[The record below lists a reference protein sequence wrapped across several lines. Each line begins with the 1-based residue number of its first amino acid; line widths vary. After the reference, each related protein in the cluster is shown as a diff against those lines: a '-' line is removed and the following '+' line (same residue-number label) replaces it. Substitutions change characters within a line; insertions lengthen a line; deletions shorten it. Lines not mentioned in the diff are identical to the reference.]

1 MDMGTHPALRLAR
14 GSLIAALA
22 ALLALEGLM
31 RVAREG
37 GHARLPIYT
46 AAPRL
51 GLRPGAEAVGH
62 GTGGPYRISIDE
74 RGLRAPSPPR
84 GIVLLGDSMAFGLGV
99 EGADSLAARCTERGT
114 PMLNAGVPGFALP
127 DALARAEQFADLA
140 DGWLILVNPW
150 DDALPA
156 LADRAEVVGGWLLY
170 RDAPGWAKSFFVS
183 GWSHGQLLH
192 EGVVLLG
199 GMRSRA
205 PEGGDFAARGRELLA
220 FADTHPGTRVVWGGY
235 PTEVM
240 PDGRKL
246 EEERRRFG
254 IPVESLV
261 LEEAWLPHDLHWTPA
276 GTEAVAGQLC
286 P

>member
-1 MDMGTHPALRLAR
+1 
-14 GSLIAALA
+14 
-22 ALLALEGLM
+22 M

-37 GHARLPIYT
+37 GHARLPIYRSV
-46 AAPRL
+46 PRL
-51 GLRPGAEAVGH
+51 GLAPGAEAVGY
-62 GTGGPYRISIDE
+62 GTGGPYPISIDE
-74 RGLRAPSPPR
+74 RGLRAPSPPT

-99 EGADSLAARCTERGT
+99 AGAESLAARCTERGT

-140 DGWLILVNPW
+140 TGWLILVNPW

-170 RDAPGWAKSFFVS
+170 RDAPDWAKPFFAS
-183 GWSHGQLLH
+183 RWSHGQLLH

-240 PDGRKL
+240 PDGRQL
-246 EEERRRFG
+246 GAERRRLG

-261 LEEAWLPHDLHWTPA
+261 LQEAWLPHDLHWTPA
-276 GTEAVAGQLC
+276 GTEAVAAQLC